1 MAVHFEGM
9 GRNMMFKK
17 LTLRVDLNLNA
28 NSAGNHQYNP
38 RTILLKYQ

>member
-17 LTLRVDLNLNA
+17 LTLRVDLNLDT
-28 NSAGNHQYNP
+28 NSVGNHQYNP
-38 RTILLKYQ
+38 RTILQKYQ